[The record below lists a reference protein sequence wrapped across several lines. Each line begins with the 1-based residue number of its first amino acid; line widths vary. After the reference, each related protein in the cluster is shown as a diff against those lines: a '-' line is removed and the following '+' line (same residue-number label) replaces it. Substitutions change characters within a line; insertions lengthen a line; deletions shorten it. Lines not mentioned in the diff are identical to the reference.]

1 MAGGYSSDA
10 QKTADILD
18 LTTQTISWGGNL
30 NKIPTQPYLAGP
42 IRRSR
47 YPIWPYG
54 PIFVPY
60 IYSTFE
66 DVLYSFK
73 FAKWWIRGYIF
84 WFIPGS
90 PWHHWCGQQGGDSQ
104 HHWFS
109 GCIGARLVEIYIVIS
124 TIEYHFMTSAVVLT
138 VAVVQRPEKTI
149 GHAKAQ
155 GSWNMILKCFKNL
168 CLPHSSQLKM
178 SKMTVM
184 SWPAKSISISGQV
197 YFPR

>member
-18 LTTQTISWGGNL
+18 LTTQTIPWGGNL

-124 TIEYHFMTSAVVLT
+124 TIEYYLMTNAVVPSRLSSVQKRQSGMSRHKAAEIRFLNVLGSMLT
-138 VAVVQRPEKTI
+138 A
-149 GHAKAQ
+149 
-155 GSWNMILKCFKNL
+155 L
-168 CLPHSSQLKM
+168 LPAEDVENDCD
-178 SKMTVM
+178 VM
-184 SWPAKSISISGQV
+184 AGEINIYLRASVLS
-197 YFPR
+197 

>member
-1 MAGGYSSDA
+1 MLKIFNFTATTLLWTLNMDVTANTIWYYDQSYTIMTLCKHGLVAGGYSSDA
-10 QKTADILD
+10 QKTTDILD
-18 LTTQTISWGGNL
+18 LTTQTIPWGGNL

-104 HHWFS
+104 HHLFW
-109 GCIGARLVEIYIVIS
+109 GCIGARLVDIYIVIS
-124 TIEYHFMTSAVVLT
+124 TLEYHLMTNTVHNGPAV
-138 VAVVQRPEKTI
+138 
-149 GHAKAQ
+149 
-155 GSWNMILKCFKNL
+155 N
-168 CLPHSSQLKM
+168 
-178 SKMTVM
+178 
-184 SWPAKSISISGQV
+184 
-197 YFPR
+197 